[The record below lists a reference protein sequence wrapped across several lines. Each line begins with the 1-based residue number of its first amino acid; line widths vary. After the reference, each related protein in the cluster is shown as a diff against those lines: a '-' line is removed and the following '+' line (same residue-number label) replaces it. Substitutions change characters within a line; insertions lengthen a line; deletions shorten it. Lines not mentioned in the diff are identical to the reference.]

1 MAKESPQCF
10 LRSKNGERRLGYF
23 ITFEGPEGSG
33 KSSHCKL
40 LGRYLKKKGYKV
52 LITREPGGTRIGER
66 LRNLLLDTKNRDISH
81 KSEMLLYMA
90 SRAEIVQDVL
100 LPALK
105 SGKVVICDRLLDATA
120 AYQGFGCGLDRKL
133 IKNIGDFV
141 TSGLKPDLTILL
153 DMDIARGLKRSG
165 RNDRIEKRSLEY
177 HRRVR
182 RGYLTIAKEEP
193 ERIKIVRVKGD
204 LNQVQEKVR
213 KIVMDNLKSNE

>member
-40 LGRYLKKKGYKV
+40 IGRYLKGKGYKV

-66 LRNLLLDTKNRDISH
+66 IRRLLLDTKNRDISH

-105 SGKVVICDRLLDATA
+105 SGKVVICDRFLDATI
-120 AYQGFGCGLDRKL
+120 AYQG
-133 IKNIGDFV
+133 
-141 TSGLKPDLTILL
+141 
-153 DMDIARGLKRSG
+153 
-165 RNDRIEKRSLEY
+165 
-177 HRRVR
+177 
-182 RGYLTIAKEEP
+182 
-193 ERIKIVRVKGD
+193 
-204 LNQVQEKVR
+204 
-213 KIVMDNLKSNE
+213 

>member
-1 MAKESPQCF
+1 MAK
-10 LRSKNGERRLGYF
+10 ERRLGYF

-40 LGRYLKKKGYKV
+40 FGRYLKRKGYKV

-66 LRNLLLDTKNRDISH
+66 LRRLLLDTKNRDISH

-105 SGKVVICDRLLDATA
+105 SGKVVICDRFLDATI

-133 IKNIGDFV
+133 IKKLGDFV

-153 DMDIARGLKRSG
+153 DMDILKGLKRSG

-182 RGYLTIAKEEP
+182 RGYLTIASEEP

-204 LNQVQEKVR
+204 LNQVQDKVR
-213 KIVMDNLKSNE
+213 KIVMDNLEYRNFKIL